1 MKNDKWVIR
10 ELFISNFKPFPS
22 LNPPK
27 KINFTDSND
36 KIVQFLML
44 SGFNGYGKTSIFQAI
59 EFALSGKNEIF
70 EFKDTNKK
78 YSEHISVN
86 ELDKESLIA
95 LELYEEKTKIIKSI
109 IRYNKKVKPCKESEC
124 KKEYKDYELYIIDEK
139 FNYNKFKE
147 AFLNKKLQKKESK
160 DIAFLIGENS
170 IGEWISSNY
179 IKQEQSSNILF
190 KTNNERVDFINQFI
204 NKESEEY
211 FIKFSEELTEV
222 KKKIEE
228 VKKEIEENNSI
239 QEKIKVSTIGEEPQN
254 IILFPSKKFTWDKE
268 KYTLDE
274 DFEYYISIIND
285 LEELSKN
292 IDIYCKRNE
301 LDKLEVLLTNKNK
314 FKNIIIYSALGDKLD
329 DYINIYNKKLYLEKL
344 ISSEVNILESIL
356 NYEYLN
362 EKALDEIN
370 EYRKKKK
377 SINEISNSKQDLY
390 LKTKDLRDKIL
401 GEKEVFKETYGN
413 ECPVCGKKYNNSSDL
428 LSSIEEY
435 DGIFKGIDSV
445 MSNSM
450 QILIDES
457 KACYDKIINEIK
469 EVIVGLDVDSRII
482 ENIKSIKND
491 KLKYEK
497 DASMLETII
506 NRYEISLNIN
516 NKNIINVAEQVFDE
530 LSKIKNNLFIS
541 YNNYKNKINNEI
553 YTKNKEILLLES
565 TIKSEEFVH
574 KINKKKRYIEWL
586 KNKKNINCYKEN
598 DKRKK
603 ELYSELEKLLIC
615 REKLNKIISTVKFAK
630 DNYMSKLISYIE
642 IPLYI
647 YSGKLLQT
655 HQNGL
660 GVFCTTGPSD
670 KVTQFKLT
678 VDGKAGSHDILN
690 KFSSGQKAVINIAI
704 MLAFRK
710 IRKSNLDLFL
720 IDDPCQS
727 MDDINIASLTEI
739 LKNEFR
745 SSQLVL
751 STHDKNI
758 AAYMCYKYHKG
769 GNSYKNFNVQEQLYE
784 MK

>member
-190 KTNNERVDFINQFI
+190 KTNNDRVDFINQFI

>member
-228 VKKEIEENNSI
+228 VKKKIEENNSI

-274 DFEYYISIIND
+274 DFEYYISVIND
-285 LEELSKN
+285 LEELIKN

-541 YNNYKNKINNEI
+541 YNNYKSKINNEI

>member
-344 ISSEVNILESIL
+344 ITSEVNILESIL

>member
-27 KINFTDSND
+27 KISFTDSNNQ
-36 KIVQFLML
+36 IVQFLML

-86 ELDKESLIA
+86 ELDKESLIV
-95 LELYEEKTKIIKSI
+95 LELYEEKTKMIKSI
-109 IRYNKKVKPCKESEC
+109 IRYNKKVKPCKESDC

-139 FNYNKFKE
+139 FNYKKFKE
-147 AFLNKKLQKKESK
+147 ALLSKKLQKRESK
-160 DIAFLIGENS
+160 DIVSLIGENS

-211 FIKFSEELTEV
+211 FTRFIEELIEVKNKIDEV
-222 KKKIEE
+222 KKSIR
-228 VKKEIEENNSI
+228 ENNSI
-239 QEKIKVSTIGEEPQN
+239 QEKIKVLSIGEEPQN
-254 IILFPSKKFTWDKE
+254 IILFPSKKFSWDKE

-274 DFEYYISIIND
+274 DFEYYMSRIND

-292 IDIYCKRNE
+292 IDIYTKRDE
-301 LDKLEVLLTNKNK
+301 LDKLEVLLENKNT
-314 FKNIIIYSALGDKLD
+314 FRNIIIYSAFENELD
-329 DYINIYNKKLYLEKL
+329 DYISTYNKKLYLEKL
-344 ISSEVNILESIL
+344 ISSEVNIVESIL
-356 NYEYLN
+356 NYEYIN
-362 EKALDEIN
+362 EETVNEIN

-377 SINEISNSKQDLY
+377 SIEELSNSKQELY
-390 LKTKDLRDKIL
+390 IKTKALREKIL
-401 GEKEVFKETYGN
+401 GEKEVFRETYGN
-413 ECPVCGKKYNNSSDL
+413 KCPVCGQEYNNESDL
-428 LSSIEEY
+428 YSSIEEY
-435 DGIFKGIDSV
+435 NGIFTGINNV

-450 QILIDES
+450 KTLIDE
-457 KACYDKIINEIK
+457 ATVCYDKIINIIK
-469 EVIVGLDVDSRII
+469 EEILSLVVDSRII

-491 KLKYEK
+491 KHKYEK
-497 DASMLETII
+497 DVLMFTEISNRYGLRVNLEDEDII
-506 NRYEISLNIN
+506 NTIE
-516 NKNIINVAEQVFDE
+516 KVFNE
-530 LSKIKNNLFIS
+530 VSKIKNKLAINYDSCKDRLNEKI
-541 YNNYKNKINNEI
+541 YNQ
-553 YTKNKEILLLES
+553 NKEILLLES
-565 TIKSEEFVH
+565 TIKSDDFIKKLNMK
-574 KINKKKRYIEWL
+574 KIYIEWL
-586 KNKKNINCYKEN
+586 KNKKNINCYKES
-598 DKRKK
+598 DDRKK
-603 ELYSELEKLLIC
+603 DLYNELEKLLIY
-615 REKLNKIISTVKFAK
+615 REKLNKVINGVKSAK
-630 DNYMSKLISYIE
+630 DSYMSKLISYIE
-642 IPLYI
+642 VPLYI
-647 YSGKLLQT
+647 YSGKLLQN

-678 VDGKAGSHDILN
+678 VDGRVGSHDILN

-745 SSQLVL
+745 NSQLVV
-751 STHDKNI
+751 STHDKSV

-769 GNSYKNFNVQEQLYE
+769 GNTYKNFNVQEQLYE

>member
-377 SINEISNSKQDLY
+377 SINEISNSKQELY

-541 YNNYKNKINNEI
+541 YNNYKDKINNEI

-565 TIKSEEFVH
+565 TIKSEEFVQ

-603 ELYSELEKLLIC
+603 ELYGELEKLLIC

>member
-428 LSSIEEY
+428 PSSIEEY

>member
-1 MKNDKWVIR
+1 M
-10 ELFISNFKPFPS
+10 
-22 LNPPK
+22 
-27 KINFTDSND
+27 
-36 KIVQFLML
+36 
-44 SGFNGYGKTSIFQAI
+44 
-59 EFALSGKNEIF
+59 
-70 EFKDTNKK
+70 
-78 YSEHISVN
+78 
-86 ELDKESLIA
+86 
-95 LELYEEKTKIIKSI
+95 
-109 IRYNKKVKPCKESEC
+109 
-124 KKEYKDYELYIIDEK
+124 
-139 FNYNKFKE
+139 
-147 AFLNKKLQKKESK
+147 
-160 DIAFLIGENS
+160 
-170 IGEWISSNY
+170 
-179 IKQEQSSNILF
+179 
-190 KTNNERVDFINQFI
+190 
-204 NKESEEY
+204 
-211 FIKFSEELTEV
+211 
-222 KKKIEE
+222 
-228 VKKEIEENNSI
+228 
-239 QEKIKVSTIGEEPQN
+239 
-254 IILFPSKKFTWDKE
+254 
-268 KYTLDE
+268 
-274 DFEYYISIIND
+274 
-285 LEELSKN
+285 
-292 IDIYCKRNE
+292 
-301 LDKLEVLLTNKNK
+301 TNKNK

-356 NYEYLN
+356 NY
-362 EKALDEIN
+362 

-541 YNNYKNKINNEI
+541 YNNYKSKINNEI

>member
-377 SINEISNSKQDLY
+377 SINEISNSKQELY

-541 YNNYKNKINNEI
+541 YNNYKDKINNEI

-565 TIKSEEFVH
+565 TIKSEEFVQ

-603 ELYSELEKLLIC
+603 ELYGELEKLLIC

-642 IPLYI
+642 IPIYI

>member
-1 MKNDKWVIR
+1 MKNGKWVIR

-27 KINFTDSND
+27 KINFSDSNNQ
-36 KIVQFLML
+36 IVQFLML

-59 EFALSGKNEIF
+59 EFVLSGRNEIF

-95 LELYEEKTKIIKSI
+95 LEIYEVKTKLIKSI
-109 IRYNKKVKPCKESEC
+109 IRYNKKVKPCKESDC

-139 FNYNKFKE
+139 FNYDKFKKD
-147 AFLNKKLQKKESK
+147 FLSKKLEKKQSK
-160 DIAFLIGENS
+160 DIASLIGENS

-190 KTNNERVDFINQFI
+190 KTNNERVNFINQFI

-211 FIKFSEELTEV
+211 FIKFSEELIEV
-222 KKKIEE
+222 KNKIEE
-228 VKKEIEENNSI
+228 VKEDIKRNNSI
-239 QEKIKVSTIGEEPQN
+239 QDGIKVSTIGEEPQN
-254 IILFPSKKFTWDKE
+254 IVLFPSKKFSWDKE

-274 DFEYYISIIND
+274 DFEYYINIIND
-285 LEELSKN
+285 LKELSRN
-292 IDIYCKRNE
+292 IDIYSKRNE
-301 LDKLEVLLTNKNK
+301 LDKLEVLLENKNT
-314 FKNIIIYSALGDKLD
+314 FKNIIIYSTLGNKLN
-329 DYINIYNKKLYLEKL
+329 DYINIYNKKLYLQKL
-344 ISSEVNILESIL
+344 ISSEVNMLESTL
-356 NYEYLN
+356 DYKYLD
-362 EKALDEIN
+362 EEMVDEIN

-377 SINEISNSKQDLY
+377 SIKELSNSREDLY
-390 LKTKDLRDKIL
+390 FKTKALREKIL
-401 GEKEVFKETYGN
+401 GEKEVFKETYSD
-413 ECPVCGKKYNNSSDL
+413 ECPICGKKYNNESDL
-428 LSSIEEY
+428 LFSIEEY
-435 DGIFKGIDSV
+435 EGIFTGINNV

-450 QILIDES
+450 KTLIDE
-457 KACYDKIINEIK
+457 AAVCCNKIINKIK
-469 EVIVGLDVDSRII
+469 NIMANLVVDSRII

-491 KLKYEK
+491 RYKYEE
-497 DASMLETII
+497 DVLILTDII
-506 NRYEISLNIN
+506 NRYKLRLNLN
-516 NKNIINVAEQVFDE
+516 NKDIINTAEE
-530 LSKIKNNLFIS
+530 LFNEVSKIKNNLDID
-541 YNNYKNKINNEI
+541 YNSCKDKLNDRI
-553 YTKNKEILLLES
+553 YNQNKELLLLES
-565 TIKSEEFVH
+565 IIRSENFVQ
-574 KINKKKRYIEWL
+574 KINMKKIYIEWL
-586 KNKKNINCYKEN
+586 KNKKNIICYKES

-603 ELYSELEKLLIC
+603 ELYSQLEKLLIC
-615 REKLNKIISTVKFAK
+615 REKLNKIINVVKSAK
-630 DNYMSKLISYIE
+630 DSYMNKLISYIE

-670 KVTQFKLT
+670 RVTQFKLT
-678 VDGKAGSHDILN
+678 VDGRADSHDILN

-745 SSQLVL
+745 SSQLVV
-751 STHDKNI
+751 STHDKSI

>member
-22 LNPPK
+22 LNPPQ